1 MAHHCSFLEIAMAEH
16 GGRKWS
22 ARRPSSVQ
30 QRAAEC
36 DICSGGAAPASIE
49 DKHREIVEFVREIP
63 GFCGAE

>member
-1 MAHHCSFLEIAMAEH
+1 MV
-16 GGRKWS
+16 RPP
-22 ARRPSSVQ
+22 PSSVQ

-49 DKHREIVEFVREIP
+49 DKHREIVEFVRETP